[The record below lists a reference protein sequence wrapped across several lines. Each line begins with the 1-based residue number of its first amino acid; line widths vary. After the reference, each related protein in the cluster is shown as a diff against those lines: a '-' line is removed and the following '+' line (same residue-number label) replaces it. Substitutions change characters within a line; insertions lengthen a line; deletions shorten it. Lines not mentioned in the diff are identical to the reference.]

1 MPEGGATYYAHHSAK
16 QYKVYF
22 NGNGAS
28 VSTSY
33 MSVTYDSTYGNLP
46 TPSRTG
52 YTFIGWFNYSYKDAP
67 LKYYADMYTDL
78 KNAFGYDQYRLWNH
92 YTNYGAREGRR
103 VSQYLGSDTVKI
115 TSDIT
120 VYAGW
125 LANQYTVSY
134 DRNGGA
140 GSRNTDTVT
149 YNTSY
154 TTPSNPFSR
163 TGYTFAGWN
172 ERADGTG
179 TDWTNWIGRG
189 WTWTYTNSITL
200 YAQWSKNPYKI
211 YYQAGNGNGNTVYEQ
226 YYYDSW
232 YQIRNHG
239 NGFSKTGYSF
249 AGWYASDG
257 TNVTGWSGTYGWTG
271 DLWLTAHW
279 TANTYKVTYNAG
291 GGNGSAEQWVTYDS
305 YYALKSDGS
314 GFWRTYYDFSYWK
327 SSADGGN
334 WTGWSGTWQYAGNVT
349 LTAQWS
355 LHTYHVYYTA
365 GAGQGNRQESTYRY
379 GDWFQIKGDGSGF
392 WKDGHHFS
400 WWRADDDG
408 SNWTGRSGQWT
419 RNGDLW
425 LSAQWDINVYT
436 VYLYGNGKT
445 NDTIINVRYGDSTG
459 NLPDPWNSEYQCNG
473 WSTSSSATGGS
484 WKIDNVTGD
493 IRLWATWYHKNQT
506 GLSGWNQV
514 GSWNAG
520 WTELVRYNFGE
531 SRKVTYIGG
540 RIYGGVYS
548 MWADRTFDVLLQVD
562 TGNEN
567 WINIGSTG
575 ESQEFKWNGGQTRE
589 QSGWVGQTIN
599 RYCNKF
605 RVLVNPSTS
614 GKRSDWLP
622 FRGGTDGNLY
632 GGYENLQI
640 QYAPN

>member
-1 MPEGGATYYAHHSAK
+1 MNKGTTYYAVWEANRYTVTYNKNADDSTINLSKTSDTTTYGSSVAVANATRKGYQFLGWTEAQNGSGTKYTYGTKYPINKANNITLYAQWQVQTYTITFIDGDRKQTVSQAYNTNVTLLNWSKTGYDFGWYTRASGGTYIGGANATVKMPEGGATYYAHHSAK

-52 YTFIGWFNYSYKDAP
+52 YTFIGWFDYSYKDAP

-120 VYAGW
+120 IYAGW

-134 DRNGGA
+134 DGNGGA

-149 YNTSY
+149 YNTLY

-189 WTWTYTNSITL
+189 WTWTYTNSIKL

-211 YYQAGNGNGNTVYEQ
+211 YYQAGTGNGNTVYEQ

-279 TANTYKVTYNAG
+279 TANTYKVTYDAG
-291 GGNGSAEQWVTYDS
+291 GGNGYAEQWVTYDS

-314 GFWRTYYDFSYWK
+314 GFWRTYYDFSWWR
-327 SSADGGN
+327 SSANGGN
-334 WTGWSGTWQYAGNVT
+334 WTGWSGIWQYAGNVT
-349 LTAQWS
+349 LTAQWN
-355 LHTYHVYYTA
+355 LHTYHVYYQA
-365 GAGQGNRQESTYRY
+365 GNGQGNRQESTYRY

-392 WKDGHHFS
+392 WKTGHDFAGWKAPDGVY
-400 WWRADDDG
+400 
-408 SNWTGRSGQWT
+408 WTNRSGNWSHDGDVVLTAQWT
-419 RNGDLW
+419 EHE
-425 LSAQWDINVYT
+425 YT
-436 VYLYGNGKT
+436 VYL
-445 NDTIINVRYGDSTG
+445 
-459 NLPDPWNSEYQCNG
+459 
-473 WSTSSSATGGS
+473 
-484 WKIDNVTGD
+484 
-493 IRLWATWYHKNQT
+493 HKN
-506 GLSGWNQV
+506 NH
-514 GSWNAG
+514 
-520 WTELVRYNFGE
+520 
-531 SRKVTYIGG
+531 G
-540 RIYGGVYS
+540 R
-548 MWADRTFDVLLQVD
+548 
-562 TGNEN
+562 
-567 WINIGSTG
+567 
-575 ESQEFKWNGGQTRE
+575 
-589 QSGWVGQTIN
+589 N
-599 RYCNKF
+599 RY
-605 RVLVNPSTS
+605 
-614 GKRSDWLP
+614 
-622 FRGGTDGNLY
+622 
-632 GGYENLQI
+632 
-640 QYAPN
+640 